1 MIFKVK
7 SYALSNLNASI
18 FDNLIL
24 SNKQLSNNLFNFVIY
39 MSITDFVIELDFKL
53 FVILIIII
61 NLLNIL

>member
-1 MIFKVK
+1 MLYQI
-7 SYALSNLNASI
+7 NASI

-39 MSITDFVIELDFKL
+39 MSITDFVMELDFKL

>member
-39 MSITDFVIELDFKL
+39 MSITDFVMELDFKL